1 MSEVTERI
9 ARMIENDGNA
19 AIKRVLRVAQSDV
32 MALLCEFMDVR
43 KLDMTVDGANDGYTL
58 KITAN
63 VARFFDIGKTSEIE

>member
-58 KITAN
+58 KITAD

>member
-43 KLDMTVDGANDGYTL
+43 KLDMTVDGADDGYTL
-58 KITAN
+58 KITAD

>member
-1 MSEVTERI
+1 MNEVTERI

-43 KLDMTVDGANDGYTL
+43 KRDMTVDVAQGGYALTV
-58 KITAN
+58 TAD
-63 VARFFDIGKTSEIE
+63 VARFFDVGKTSESL

>member
-43 KLDMTVDGANDGYTL
+43 KLNMTVDGANDGYTL
-58 KITAN
+58 KITAD